1 MDYGSIQLVQALILT
16 AQYLQTLS
24 LSNKCWVVVGMAIR
38 VAQGI
43 ALHLDV
49 AGESQAQREERRRT
63 WHPCELLNRALAV
76 HARTNLH
83 CHGALSMTFGRR
95 LMLELKSSAPLPE
108 MVDDEFLA
116 TAADAEDGSQPP
128 RVPAKC
134 AFFTSIIKLSHI
146 TAEVLRFVLISALVV
161 LGRPRPGAG

>member
-63 WHPCELLNRALAV
+63 WHSCELLDSV
-76 HARTNLH
+76 
-83 CHGALSMTFGRR
+83 LSMTFGRP

-134 AFFTSIIKLSHI
+134 AFFISIIKLSHI

-161 LGRPRPGAG
+161 LSRPRPGAG